1 MKNGEMVNNCRVES
15 FMGDQI
21 TIEILSLVTVV
32 NLYACSSSGHYTVKK
47 KACNAHQIW
56 CATFVPSGTPYMA

>member
-32 NLYACSSSGHYTVKK
+32 NLYACSSSGHYIHGKMLSQSSLFCYFHKK
-47 KACNAHQIW
+47 EDCLVH
-56 CATFVPSGTPYMA
+56 